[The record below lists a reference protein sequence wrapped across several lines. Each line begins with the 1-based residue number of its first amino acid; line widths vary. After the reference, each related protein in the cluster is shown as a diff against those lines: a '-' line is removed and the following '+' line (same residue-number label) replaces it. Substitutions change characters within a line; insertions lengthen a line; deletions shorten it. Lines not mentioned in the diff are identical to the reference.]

1 MNPRYR
7 LGIDVGGTHTDMVLS
22 DVVAG
27 TLVIEK
33 LPSTPGNPAIAVLEG
48 LERFIA
54 RGIAPSEIGFFAH
67 GTTVTTNA
75 LLEMKGARIGL
86 LINRGMGGILE
97 VQTQGRDGVSPFDH
111 YFKKPPPLVRPRFI
125 REVGGRMDYAGRE
138 IEPLDEAALRSAA
151 GDLRDLGVQS
161 FCVCFLFSFMN
172 PAHERRAQEILR
184 EVAPGLPVSR
194 SSAVLPRI
202 REWPRFS
209 TTLLNAYLAPVLARY
224 CRDLAEGLDARG
236 VTTPQRFLMQSN
248 GGVMPLTADAETH
261 TARTLLSGPAAG
273 VHGAAYLLGVEQGW
287 RNLVTMDIGGTSCDI
302 AFVEE
307 AKALE
312 HAEAVI
318 DGRLVGLP
326 ALDVATVAAGGGS
339 IAWVGSGGLLDVGP
353 RSAGAAPGPACYG
366 RGGTEPT
373 LTDADLLTGA
383 LNPDYFLGGKSR
395 LDPEAARRAIAAIAK
410 PLAMDAAAAARS
422 IVRIIDARITDAI
435 RVEAAKKGLDL
446 AGFTLVPFG
455 GAGPV
460 HAAQVAADL
469 GIRQILVPPNPG
481 AFSALG
487 LLATDVVHDY
497 LRSELVALNDLAPE
511 RVEAAFH
518 ALEAEAA
525 KEMGAEGLPA
535 RDAVFRREMD
545 LRYAGQGYE
554 LRISL
559 EGLPQPLD
567 PAAMA
572 DLGRRF
578 HEQHALQHG
587 HSAPES
593 VVEAVSYRLRAVVA
607 VPKYRP
613 QAVAETSTTAA
624 QPRGNRAGSTLWR
637 REDLKPGWRGEGPLI
652 VEQADA
658 TTVVPP
664 GWLVRADGYGNL
676 LLDRKS

>member
-1 MNPRYR
+1 MRYR

-22 DVVAG
+22 DAVTGRLA
-27 TLVIEK
+27 IEK
-33 LPSTPGNPAIAVLEG
+33 LPSTPGNPAVAVLEG
-48 LERFIA
+48 LERFLA
-54 RGIAPSEIGFFAH
+54 RGIAPAEIGFFAH

-75 LLEMKGARIGL
+75 LLEMKGARVGL
-86 LINRGMGGILE
+86 LINRGMGGVLE

-125 REVGGRMDYAGRE
+125 REVGGRLDYAGRE
-138 IEPLDEAALRSAA
+138 IEPLDEAAVRAA
-151 GDLRDLGVQS
+151 GAALRDLGVQS
-161 FCVCFLFSFMN
+161 FCICFLFSFMN
-172 PAHERRAQEILR
+172 PEHERRAQAILR

-224 CRDLAEGLDARG
+224 CRDIAEGLDRREVA
-236 VTTPQRFLMQSN
+236 TPQRFLMQSN

-273 VHGAAYLLGVEQGW
+273 VHGAAYLLGAEQGW

-307 AKALE
+307 ARALE

-339 IAWVGSGGLLDVGP
+339 IAWVGGGGLLEVGP

-395 LDPEAARRAIAAIAK
+395 LDPVAAERAIAALAR
-410 PLAMDAAAAARS
+410 PLGMDVSAAAQS

-435 RVEAAKKGLDL
+435 RVEAAKKGIDL
-446 AGFTLVPFG
+446 TGFTLVPFG

-460 HAAQVAADL
+460 HAARVAADL
-469 GIRQILVPPNPG
+469 GIPRILVPPNPG

-497 LRSELVALNDLAPE
+497 LRSELVALADLPAE
-511 RVEAAFH
+511 RAEAAFR
-518 ALEAEAA
+518 ALETEAMR
-525 KEMGAEGLPA
+525 EMAAEGLPGKEA
-535 RDAVFRREMD
+535 RFWREMD

-554 LRISL
+554 LRVSL
-559 EGLPQPLD
+559 EGLGNPLD
-567 PAAMA
+567 AAA
-572 DLGRRF
+572 LRELGRRF

-587 HSAPES
+587 HSAADS
-593 VVEAVSYRLRAVVA
+593 IVEAVSYRLRAVVA
-607 VPKYRP
+607 VPKYRLRP
-613 QAVAETSTTAA
+613 VADSAEAA
-624 QPRGNRAGSTLWR
+624 TPRGSRAGSTVWR
-637 REDLKPGWRGEGPLI
+637 RDDLKPGWCAAGPLI
-652 VEQADA
+652 VEQPDA
-658 TTVVPP
+658 TTVVPA
-664 GWLVRADGYGNL
+664 GWSARADGYGNL
-676 LLDRKS
+676 LLERQA